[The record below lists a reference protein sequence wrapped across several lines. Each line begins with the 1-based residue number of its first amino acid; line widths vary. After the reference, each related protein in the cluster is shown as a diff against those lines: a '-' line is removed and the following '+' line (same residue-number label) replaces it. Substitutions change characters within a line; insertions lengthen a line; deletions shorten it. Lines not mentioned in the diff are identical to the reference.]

1 MLRGAFLPTT
11 RAAQTCWAHQALAWT
26 QAGAA
31 GRRPPLAPTL
41 SSKLLVHWCPLTLPC
56 PQHCA
61 WPSCGPQTYPAVLTG
76 TGWPCSSTFIA
87 ICMSVN

>member
-26 QAGAA
+26 QAGAE

-41 SSKLLVHWCPLTLPC
+41 SSKLLVHWCPLTLSALSPALC
-56 PQHCA
+56 LPFIWPPNLLCCA
-61 WPSCGPQTYPAVLTG
+61 HWNCLAGHAHQLS
-76 TGWPCSSTFIA
+76 
-87 ICMSVN
+87 